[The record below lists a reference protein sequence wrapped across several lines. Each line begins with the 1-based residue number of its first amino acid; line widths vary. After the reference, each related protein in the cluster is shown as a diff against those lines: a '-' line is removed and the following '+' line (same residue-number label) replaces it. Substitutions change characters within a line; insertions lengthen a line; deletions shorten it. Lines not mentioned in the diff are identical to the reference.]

1 MTGVQTCALPIFQA
15 PILHVN
21 GDDPDACV
29 QAAQI
34 AFQFRQRF
42 GKDVVIDMLCYR
54 RRGHN
59 EGDEPSFTQ
68 PLMYKLIDKKRPVR
82 KLYTEQLIGRGDI
95 SIEDAEAAVN
105 RFRERLEEVFSNV
118 RDPDIPMEPDE
129 YRLLP
134 VYPTKAKKIGRAH
147 V

>member
-1 MTGVQTCALPIFQA
+1 M
-15 PILHVN
+15 
-21 GDDPDACV
+21 

-68 PLMYKLIDKKRPVR
+68 PLMYKLIDKEVYLRA
-82 KLYTEQLIGRGDI
+82 G
-95 SIEDAEAAVN
+95 AVQ
-105 RFRERLEEVFSNV
+105 
-118 RDPDIPMEPDE
+118 PDE
-129 YRLLP
+129 GRLHLFLP
-134 VYPTKAKKIGRAH
+134 DVPLDVDGEAVAAQRVAHRPGLDAREMSYSAAK
-147 V
+147 